1 MKKNQVWKYVAIVAL
16 LAVAFLVGYIQGNQ
30 AQEPAAVDPAP
41 VVEPEPTPAPDPEPE
56 PTPTPDPEPEPATTP
71 EVDPE
76 PTSDPSPSNDTYELV
91 FYPAQEGVDPDD
103 VYVYGEPVGVP
114 SSVTVKKGGEYT
126 SMEEVALYIH
136 TYGTVPPNFVSK
148 TKARNA
154 GWEASEGNLWEVL
167 PGMSIGGGGWH
178 NDEEVMPGEYYD
190 QWYECDINYAG
201 GYRGAERLVYSDN
214 GMIFY
219 TPDHYESYCRIF

>member
-1 MKKNQVWKYVAIVAL
+1 MRKNQVWKYVAIAAL
-16 LAVAFLVGYIQGNQ
+16 LVVAFLVGYIRGNQ
-30 AQEPAAVDPAP
+30 AQPTPVVGPAP
-41 VVEPEPTPAPDPEPE
+41 VVEPEPTPEVDPEPVSAPNQAPEADPEPE
-56 PTPTPDPEPEPATTP
+56 PTP
-71 EVDPE
+71 
-76 PTSDPSPSNDTYELV
+76 SNETYELV
-91 FYPAQEGVDPDD
+91 FYPSQTGVDPDD

-114 SSVTVKKGGEYT
+114 SSVSVRKGGEYT

-136 TYGTVPPNFVSK
+136 TYGTVPSNYVTK

-167 PGMSIGGGGWH
+167 PGRSIGGGGWH
-178 NDEEVMPGEYYD
+178 NDEEVMPGESYD
-190 QWYECDINYAG
+190 QWYECDIDYEG

-214 GMIFY
+214 GMVFY

>member
-1 MKKNQVWKYVAIVAL
+1 MKKNQIWKYVAIAAL
-16 LAVAFLVGYIQGNQ
+16 LVVAFLVGYIRGEQ
-30 AQEPAAVDPAP
+30 AQPTPAVDPTP
-41 VVEPEPTPAPDPEPE
+41 VVEPEPTPTPEPEPE
-56 PTPTPDPEPEPATTP
+56 PTPAPTPDPA
-71 EVDPE
+71 
-76 PTSDPSPSNDTYELV
+76 PSADTYELV
-91 FYPAQEGVDPDD
+91 FYPAQTGVDPDD

-114 SSVTVKKGGEYT
+114 SSVTVKRGGEYT

-154 GWEASEGNLWEVL
+154 GWEASEGNLWDVL
-167 PGMSIGGGGWH
+167 PGRSIGGGGWH

-190 QWYECDINYAG
+190 QWYECDINYEG